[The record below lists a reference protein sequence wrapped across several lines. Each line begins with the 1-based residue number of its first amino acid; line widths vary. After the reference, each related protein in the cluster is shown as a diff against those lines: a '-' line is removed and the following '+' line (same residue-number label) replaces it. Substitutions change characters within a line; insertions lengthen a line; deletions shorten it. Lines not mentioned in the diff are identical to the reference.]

1 MKTMARR
8 RVVGAGSLLLV
19 AMTAVACAP
28 AGAGVRGDVL
38 GRGSSPDAVV
48 ARTAGATDVIV
59 REITIAPGAS
69 TGWHYHDGPLIAVVK
84 SGTLT
89 RTLHDCSIQVTG
101 AGGALVEPAGR
112 ELVHLGR
119 NLGAE
124 PLVLLVT
131 YVLPAGQPLSRDA
144 PEPACAR

>member
-1 MKTMARR
+1 MKTIGRR
-8 RVVGAGSLLLV
+8 LVVGGSELLLV
-19 AMTAVACAP
+19 AMTAVACAT
-28 AGAGVRGDVL
+28 AGAGVSGNLL
-38 GRGSSPDAVV
+38 GRGSSPDGVIV
-48 ARTAGATDVIV
+48 RTAGATDVIV

-89 RTLHDCSIQVTG
+89 RTLHDCSTQVTG

-112 ELVHLGR
+112 ELVHVGR
-119 NLGAE
+119 NLGGE